1 MSLIQDI
8 YEVLKE
14 KETELQRVRHEVE
27 VLRLACPLLLD
38 ESEHESNVVVRTSDE
53 DDATLELISTQLL
66 AQQLGAT
73 KESEKNVLLK
83 FRQVALDASRS
94 LLKRVREGHL
104 LDPEFQRKTA

>member
-1 MSLIQDI
+1 MQDI

-14 KETELQRVRHEVE
+14 KEAELLRVRRQVE

-38 ESEHESNVVVRTSDE
+38 EEGQGNVVVTASDE
-53 DDATLELISTQLL
+53 GAASLAMIRAQLV
-66 AQQLGAT
+66 AQQSVVKKA
-73 KESEKNVLLK
+73 SEKNVLLK

>member
-1 MSLIQDI
+1 MQDI

-14 KETELQRVRHEVE
+14 KEAELVRVRQEVE
-27 VLRLACPLLLD
+27 ILRLACPLLLD
-38 ESEHESNVVVRTSDE
+38 EWDEKSNVVVRTSSDE
-53 DDATLELISTQLL
+53 SAASLELIRAQLN
-66 AQQLGAT
+66 AQHPDGL
-73 KESEKNVLLK
+73 KEGEKSVLLK